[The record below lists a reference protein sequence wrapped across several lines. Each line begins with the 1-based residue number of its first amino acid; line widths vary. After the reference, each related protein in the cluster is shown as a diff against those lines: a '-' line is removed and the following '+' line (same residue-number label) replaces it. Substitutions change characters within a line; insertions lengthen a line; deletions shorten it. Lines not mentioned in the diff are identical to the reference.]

1 MSSVEESLFLR
12 PTDDPTPTWQAIFSS
27 KLNTEPQSVLLC
39 IASMLPFFFFKIFLW
54 DMCEKSDISLQPLSV
69 GDHWTP

>member
-1 MSSVEESLFLR
+1 MSSVEESLFMC
-12 PTDDPTPTWQAIFSS
+12 PTNDPTPVWQAVLSS

-39 IASMLPFFFFKIFLW
+39 GASMLAFFFFVIFLW

-69 GDHWTP
+69 RDHRTP